1 MLEKRCLSSDPC
13 KSRKQRPM
21 PKAIPREKLP
31 TLKSDVQVLN
41 GRELAP
47 IVLDTRGNAMSVK
60 SYGHI
65 HHPFNMETSAFR
77 WVKLM
82 EGILA
87 WRSAGK
93 GVAQGYICGGNSK
106 TGDA

>member
-1 MLEKRCLSSDPC
+1 MLE
-13 KSRKQRPM
+13 
-21 PKAIPREKLP
+21 AIPREELP
-31 TLKSDVQVLN
+31 TLKRDVEVLT
-41 GRELAP
+41 GREPAP
-47 IVLDTRGNAMSVK
+47 IVFDTRGNAMSVK
-60 SYGHI
+60 SRGHI

-93 GVAQGYICGGNSK
+93 GVAQGYKCGGN
-106 TGDA
+106 